1 MSSED
6 PDTPAHRVPDLSAN
20 RLPNTPE
27 NPVPN
32 TPAHPGPDA
41 PEGPGPGTPPDP
53 GTDIP
58 TDPGTDIPTDPGPA
72 LLADLLGR
80 VVGGE
85 TPTSVELAELLWL
98 AGHIEGP
105 AVVAPD
111 PSRSGEGAACP
122 RTTPAA
128 PARTDVPPDPP
139 PGDPPAGPDRPG
151 DGRVPLRLPG
161 SDTGSPDRDT
171 SGAGQDA
178 ADDGPAD
185 TPHTTLLAPA
195 PPMLPHPLALQR
207 TLRPLKRRVPA
218 PVGHTLDE
226 EATAHRIARL
236 DVAPQ
241 GWLPVLRPATER
253 WLTLHLV
260 HDTGPTMPVWRP
272 LVRELHT
279 ALAQSGVFR
288 TVELH
293 QLTAAGT
300 VRRPGSQESYADGR
314 TVTLLVSDCM
324 GAQWRG
330 GPAGIRWYRTLRR
343 WAARMP
349 VAVLQP
355 LPERLWRT
363 TALPATTAR
372 LTAPWPAA
380 PNSAYT
386 VDSYT
391 SDDLPGPGPVLAL
404 PVLEPSAR
412 WLANWSS
419 LVAGG
424 GRLPGSVATLDT
436 APPPAPLDEYGRGDV
451 EQLSAQELVLRFRSI
466 ASPEAFRLAGHL
478 AVGRPELPVMR
489 LVQAA
494 IEQSPRPQHL
504 AEVILSG
511 LLGADSSGPPGSYT
525 FRPGVRELL
534 LHTLPRTAR
543 SRTGELLGRV
553 GALID
558 ARAGVAAGEFP
569 VVAPGHGDARAGGEA
584 FASVREESV
593 RRLGGGTPPR
603 TGGLV
608 LGRYRLVR
616 RLGRGRQLMLAEDT
630 RSGRSVV
637 VHTYPPTAHEPF
649 LKDAGAL
656 AGIEHPNVLSVH
668 DFGIEGNVPYLITE
682 FTEGLTVSELTAE
695 SGFALPFSLLAP
707 LAQQLARGLGA
718 VHERGVTHG
727 RLTPN
732 GLIVRPDGGLK
743 ITHFALGAG
752 RDRDPSR
759 DLHDF
764 GHLLRALT
772 NGTGGAEL
780 NAVPGEFRTLLS
792 DILNPLTSSD
802 PQAQRRGMDLFFT
815 PSFAQALEAA
825 EAARHRYRVL
835 GPVRITR
842 GDRTVRTLSPRQQA
856 LLCIL
861 LLSRG
866 RPVTHGDLADG
877 LWGGRSPQ
885 RAVRLLATDVAAVR
899 EALGPGVLATTSD
912 GYALYADPACVDLAR
927 CEALVA
933 RSKTHRDA
941 GDPQAAA
948 ECVRQALD
956 LWAGDPVDG
965 VPGPA
970 AEATRG
976 RLRALRLTLCAT
988 RAELDLET
996 GNFRRAASDLGEL
1009 LRSHPQRED
1018 FRRLHILALKGQGR
1032 VAEAIESYETYEN
1045 LQASGEPN
1053 PTLLGLYRELRAAP
1067 ERGSPI
1073 IAVEYT
1079 ADSVEDPHT
1088 HSVLGR
1094 TLAWLLSLSD
1104 MAPNE
1109 YELLGRD
1116 NGYVV
1121 ITEPTASVLTALNA
1135 VLRELPGALLE
1146 LDEPPRLR
1154 VTFWHTALFA
1164 HAGSP
1169 TVPPDLRPELDRPE
1183 ADIVVVLSPVLYEE
1197 LMSSGGTTSAPGRF
1211 RPLHRQPSADG
1222 PAVAWYRT
1230 LDLPERLPE
1239 LEPVQR
1245 DLVRGPF
1252 TTRDLTRLRSAEQG
1266 RTAIVHTD
1274 PDTSLTLL
1282 NLDRPRGKRPP
1293 RSLITYYEVD
1303 LTAQGAA
1310 HELHLPSSGRSSFA
1324 ASVELS
1330 WHVDDPVAFVRGETH
1345 DVSRLLLDHLLKEA
1359 GRITRRHPLRR
1370 AGAAQRAVHEGLRRW
1385 PVPGLSVA
1393 CSVRLR
1399 EGAPPSGTRPSAS
1412 AATSVQREAV
1422 DADSMDRDSVD
1433 GDSPEQGD
1441 A

>member
-1 MSSED
+1 MSSEA
-6 PDTPAHRVPDLSAN
+6 PGTP
-20 RLPNTPE
+20 T
-27 NPVPN
+27 
-32 TPAHPGPDA
+32 
-41 PEGPGPGTPPDP
+41 GPGPGSPAGPGQNTPADAASGSPAGP
-53 GTDIP
+53 GPCGPTTDS
-58 TDPGTDIPTDPGPA
+58 GPA
-72 LLADLLGR
+72 LLAELLGR

-85 TPTSVELAELLWL
+85 SPTSVELAELLWL
-98 AGHIEGP
+98 AGHVEGP
-105 AVVAPD
+105 AAAPPGRP
-111 PSRSGEGAACP
+111 PSDGRPASP
-122 RTTPAA
+122 RTPPET
-128 PARTDVPPDPP
+128 PARTDVPPGPP
-139 PGDPPAGPDRPG
+139 LGDPPAGPDRP
-151 DGRVPLRLPG
+151 DDARVPLRLPG
-161 SDTGSPDRDT
+161 SGSPDRDA
-171 SGAGQDA
+171 SGSGGDA
-178 ADDGPAD
+178 ADGGPGN

-236 DVAPQ
+236 GAAPRW
-241 GWLPVLRPATER
+241 WLPVLRPATER

-279 ALAQSGVFR
+279 ALAQSGGFR

-293 QLTAAGT
+293 QLTAGGT

-330 GPAGIRWYRTLRR
+330 GPAGTRWYRTLRR

-372 LTAPWPAA
+372 LTAPRPAA

-386 VDSYT
+386 VDSYA
-391 SDDLPGPGPVLAL
+391 SDDLPGPGSVLAL

-424 GRLPGSVATLDT
+424 GRLPGSVAMLDT
-436 APPPAPLDEYGRGDV
+436 APAPAPLDEHGRGDV
-451 EQLSAQELVLRFRSI
+451 ERFSAEELVLRFRSI

-494 IEQSPRPQHL
+494 IEPSPRPQHL

-511 LLGADSSGPPGSYT
+511 LLSAGPSGPPGSYV

-534 LHTLPRTAR
+534 LHTLPRTAH
-543 SRTGELLGRV
+543 SRTSELLGRV

-569 VVAPGHGDARAGGEA
+569 VVAPGPGDAAADGEA

-593 RRLGGGTPPR
+593 RRLGGGTPAP

-630 RSGRSVV
+630 RSGRTVV
-637 VHTYPPTAHEPF
+637 VHTYAPAEDRRF
-649 LKDAGAL
+649 LQDAGAL
-656 AGIEHPNVLSVH
+656 AGVEHPNVLTVH
-668 DFGIEGNVPYLITE
+668 DFGIEENVPYLVTE
-682 FTEGLTVSELTAE
+682 FTEGLTVAELTAE
-695 SGFALPFSLLAP
+695 GGFALPFSLLAP

-732 GLIVRPDGGLK
+732 GLIVRPDGTLK
-743 ITHFALGAG
+743 ITYFALGTG
-752 RDRDPSR
+752 RDPDPSK

-764 GHLLRALT
+764 GHLLRELT
-772 NGTGGAEL
+772 NGVGSGEL
-780 NAVPGEFRTLLS
+780 SAVPGEFRALLS
-792 DILNPLTSSD
+792 DVLNPLTSSD
-802 PQAQRRGMDLFFT
+802 LQAQRRGMGLFFT
-815 PSFAQALEAA
+815 PSFAQVLEAA

-835 GPVRITR
+835 GRVRITQ
-842 GDRTVRTLSPRQQA
+842 GDRPVRTLAPRQQA
-856 LLCIL
+856 LLHML
-861 LLSRG
+861 LRARG
-866 RPVTHGDLADG
+866 RPVTHSDLTEG
-877 LWGGRSPQ
+877 LWDGRPPQ
-885 RAVRLLATDVAAVR
+885 RAARLLAAHAAAVR
-899 EALGPGVLATTSD
+899 EALGPGVLASTAD
-912 GYALYADPACVDLAR
+912 GYALHAAPDCVDLTL

-941 GDPQAAA
+941 DDLPAAA

-956 LWAGDPVDG
+956 LWTGDPVDG

-970 AEATRG
+970 AEAARG

-988 RAELDLET
+988 RAELDLEMN
-996 GNFRRAASDLGEL
+996 NFRRAASDLGEL
-1009 LRSHPQRED
+1009 LRSHPRRED

-1032 VAEAIESYETYEN
+1032 VAEAIESYRAYED
-1045 LQASGEPN
+1045 LQAPSEPN
-1053 PTLLGLYRELRAAP
+1053 PTLLELYHELRAAP
-1067 ERGSPI
+1067 ERGSPV

-1079 ADSVEDPHT
+1079 AESGEDPHT
-1088 HSVLGR
+1088 HGVLGR

-1121 ITEPTASVLTALNA
+1121 ITEPEASVVTALNA
-1135 VLRELPGALLE
+1135 VLRELPGALMELE
-1146 LDEPPRLR
+1146 EPPKIR

-1164 HAGSP
+1164 RAGSP
-1169 TVPPDLRPELDRPE
+1169 TVPPELRPELERPE
-1183 ADIVVVLSPVLYEE
+1183 ADIMVVLSPVLHEE
-1197 LMSSGGTTSAPGRF
+1197 LISGGSTAPPPDRF
-1211 RPLHRQPSADG
+1211 RPLYRQPSADG
-1222 PAVAWYRT
+1222 PAVAWYCT

-1239 LEPVQR
+1239 LEPVRR

-1252 TTRDLTRLRSAEQG
+1252 TTRDLTRLRGAEQG
-1266 RTAIVHTD
+1266 RTAVVHTD
-1274 PDTSLTLL
+1274 PDNSLTLL
-1282 NLDRPRGKRPP
+1282 DLDRPRGKRPP

-1303 LTAQGAA
+1303 LTTHGAA
-1310 HELHLPSSGRSSFA
+1310 HELHLPSSGHSSFA

-1330 WHVDDPVAFVRGETH
+1330 WHVDDAVAFVRAETH
-1345 DVSRLLLDHLLKEA
+1345 DVSRRLLDHLLKEA

-1399 EGAPPSGTRPSAS
+1399 ESTPPPGAPPPASGS
-1412 AATSVQREAV
+1412 
-1422 DADSMDRDSVD
+1422 
-1433 GDSPEQGD
+1433 
-1441 A
+1441 